1 MKTKKELIQT
11 AHWIQAVVLGLNLC
25 PFAHSVFKNDT
36 IRYTL
41 CETDNEAEIEKIFK
55 EELQWLIDHPLTSTS
70 FIILA
75 QQNDFLIYLDLIEN
89 LNHYLQEHEMDE
101 HFQIASFH
109 PKYIFAGSTESD
121 PANYTNRSPYPMIHI
136 LRESE
141 LSKGID
147 RYPNTDDIPKNNIR
161 LLRKMGLEE
170 IQKIL
175 NESNNQ

>member
-1 MKTKKELIQT
+1 MKKQKELTQT

-25 PFAHSVFKNDT
+25 PFAHAVYKNDK

-41 CETDNEAEIEKIFK
+41 CDAANQKNIESVFE
-55 EELQWLIDHPLTSTS
+55 EELQWLLDHPMTSTTL
-70 FIILA
+70 IILPRL
-75 QQNDFLIYLDLIEN
+75 NDFLAYLDSLEQ
-89 LNHYLQEHEMDE
+89 LHQHLQKNAMNE

-109 PKYIFAGSTESD
+109 PNYIFAGTTDDD

-141 LSKGID
+141 LTKGID
-147 RYPNTDDIPKNNIR
+147 TYPNTEDIPKNNIR
-161 LLRKMGLEE
+161 LLRKMGIEE